1 MGRLKDGWGDGKI
14 DLDGV
19 QTGGEEAENSLGT
32 FRLRSGEF
40 QRGNWACVFTLCLS
54 MWEAHILCECACVCS
69 HVWVDTVC
77 VIRFM
82 VHRSLEKITRKTQT

>member
-1 MGRLKDGWGDGKI
+1 MGGLKDGWGDGRI

-32 FRLRSGEF
+32 FRLHSGEF

-54 MWEAHILCECACVCS
+54 MWEAHILCECVFACVGGYSMCDKVS
-69 HVWVDTVC
+69 GSQKFGENH
-77 VIRFM
+77 
-82 VHRSLEKITRKTQT
+82 